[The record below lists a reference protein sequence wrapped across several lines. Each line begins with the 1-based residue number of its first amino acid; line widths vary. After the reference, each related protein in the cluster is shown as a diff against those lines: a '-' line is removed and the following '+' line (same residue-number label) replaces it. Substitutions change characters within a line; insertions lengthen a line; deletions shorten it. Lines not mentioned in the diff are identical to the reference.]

1 MKYLVL
7 VLAFSSSLAGYGQQ
21 KTAKPATT
29 AMPKLSARWGNM
41 AAGNLTVAQVQQLV
55 DSPLVALDE
64 KGNRYPVIGFRI
76 NYTFKGS
83 YKDEETGQTR
93 VVKDFR
99 AYDFDKTD
107 RLTDLWKESVRDNAK
122 KEDDILF
129 NNIRVRLRNGKSA
142 YAPELRFAV
151 K

>member
-1 MKYLVL
+1 
-7 VLAFSSSLAGYGQQ
+7 
-21 KTAKPATT
+21 
-29 AMPKLSARWGNM
+29 
-41 AAGNLTVAQVQQLV
+41 VAQVQQLV
-55 DSPLVALDE
+55 DSPLVAVDE
-64 KGNRYPVIGFRI
+64 KGVRYPVIGFRI
-76 NYTFKGS
+76 NYTFRGS

-107 RLTDLWKESVRDNAK
+107 RLTDLWKESVRDNAR

-129 NNIRVRLRNGKSA
+129 NNIRVRLKNGKST
-142 YAPELRFAV
+142 YAPELRFLV

>member
-1 MKYLVL
+1 MKYLIL
-7 VLAFSSSLAGYGQQ
+7 LLTLSAHITGFGQQ
-21 KTAKPATT
+21 KSTKPPATT
-29 AMPKLSARWGNM
+29 LPKLTVRWGNQS
-41 AAGNLTVAQVQQLV
+41 AGSLNVAQVQQLV
-55 DSPLVALDE
+55 DSPLVAIDE
-64 KGNRYPVIGFRI
+64 KGTRYPVIGFRI
-76 NYTFKGS
+76 NYTFRGS

-107 RLTDLWKESVRDNAK
+107 RLSDLWKESVRDNAK

-129 NNIRVRLRNGKSA
+129 NNIRVRLKNGKSA
-142 YAPELRFAV
+142 YAPDLRFAV